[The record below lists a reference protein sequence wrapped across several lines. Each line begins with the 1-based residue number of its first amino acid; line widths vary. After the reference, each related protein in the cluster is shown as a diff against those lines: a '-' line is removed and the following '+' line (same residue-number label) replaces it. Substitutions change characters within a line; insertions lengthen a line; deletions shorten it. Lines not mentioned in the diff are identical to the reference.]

1 LDFRFWIKG
10 NYFHYSSNPKSK
22 IQNRLVSSV
31 WQHFL
36 DPLLVALGHQ
46 RINIE
51 IAFSLA
57 RLFRQDM
64 TRVRMSAFEF
74 AAGGRAKTLCR
85 AFMCF

>member
-1 LDFRFWIKG
+1 MINAKDIDSELLPFTFLL
-10 NYFHYSSNPKSK
+10 FTL
-22 IQNRLVSSV
+22 LVSSV

-36 DPLLVALGHQ
+36 NPLLVAFGNQ
-46 RINIE
+46 RVNIE

-64 TRVRMSAFEF
+64 TGVRMSAFEF